1 MANGVLTT
9 ERQRY
14 SSTQGKRHVITLCEI
29 MLDRTSTSYKRTGT
43 TGTTI
48 CDLKIAIPMDAVR
61 VFTALFSLPC
71 LDYRT

>member
-1 MANGVLTT
+1 MIANGVLTT
-9 ERQRY
+9 ERQ
-14 SSTQGKRHVITLCEI
+14 QNVNVKTLCEI

-48 CDLKIAIPMDAVR
+48 CDLKIAIAMDAVR